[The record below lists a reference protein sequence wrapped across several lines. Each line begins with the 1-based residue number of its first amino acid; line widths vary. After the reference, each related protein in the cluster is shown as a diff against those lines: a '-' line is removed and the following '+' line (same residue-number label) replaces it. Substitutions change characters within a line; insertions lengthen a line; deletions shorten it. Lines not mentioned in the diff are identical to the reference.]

1 MRPSLSIREKD
12 RDLLKTIL
20 KFADKRRARL
30 YIVGGYL
37 RDIFLN
43 RERGN
48 PDIDF
53 SLRRGAIGFGR
64 KLAAEIKSGFV
75 VLDKERGAC
84 RLVKRMAQAV
94 YTFDFTDFRGKDLDE
109 DLRYRDFS
117 VNAMCVELAEVFKER
132 DLEPLLIDPYGGK
145 RDLKAKLIRMVDPRA
160 FDDDPLRIL
169 RAFSFSCLLGFKIDA
184 LTLKSIKSKKDKLSE
199 VSFERIRD
207 ELFKILDSPA
217 AFNYLREM
225 DRLRILKIIFPEF
238 EVMRNVRQGPYHH
251 LDVWQH
257 TLETVRQLE
266 KVITE
271 LKRDRH
277 IQGYLAEVISGD
289 RRRRSLIKLGALLHD
304 IGKPRAKRRE
314 EGKTK
319 FHGHERIGLEFVEII
334 AKRLKLSN
342 DELDALNKMVLWHLR
357 PGYLAD
363 NRQITS
369 RAQFRYFRDT
379 ASEALSVLLLSMA
392 DQRATKGRLTSRA
405 SRLRHEKVAVNLIK
419 EYFKKLKEK
428 KLPRLIN
435 GNDLINKFKLQPS
448 PLIGKILSE
457 VEELQAIGRIKT
469 KAQALGISR
478 KILSRKKP

>member
-1 MRPSLSIREKD
+1 MRPLLSIREKD
-12 RDLLKTIL
+12 RDFLKTIL
-20 KFADKRRARL
+20 KFADKRRVKL

-43 RERGN
+43 RQRGN

-53 SLRRGAIGFGR
+53 SLERGAIGFGR
-64 KLAAEIKSGFV
+64 ELAAEIKSGFV

-84 RLVKRMAQAV
+84 RLVKKTAQAV

-117 VNAMCVELAEVFKER
+117 INAMCVELAEVSKER
-132 DLEPLLIDPYGGK
+132 DLTRLLIDPYGGT

-184 LTLKSIKSKKDKLSE
+184 LTLKSIKSKKDKLSQ

-207 ELFKILDSPA
+207 ELFKILDRPD
-217 AFNYLREM
+217 AFKYLIEM
-225 DRLRILKIIFPEF
+225 DRLKVLKIIFPEF

-266 KVITE
+266 KVIVE
-271 LKRDRH
+271 LKRYRH
-277 IQGYLAEVISGD
+277 IQGYLDEVISGE
-289 RRRRSLIKLGALLHD
+289 RRRRSLMKLGALLHD
-304 IGKPRAKRRE
+304 IGKPAAKRRE

-319 FHGHERIGLEFVEII
+319 FHGHERIGLGFVEII

-342 DELDALNKMVLWHLR
+342 GELDALNKMVLWHLR

-363 NRQITS
+363 IRQITA
-369 RAQFRYFRDT
+369 RAQFRDT
-379 ASEALSVLLLSMA
+379 ASEGLSILLLAMA

-405 SRLRHEKVAVNLIK
+405 GRLRHEKVVMGLIGA
-419 EYFKKLKEK
+419 YFKKLKEK

-435 GNDLINKFKLQPS
+435 GNDLMDKFKLQPS

-469 KAQALGISR
+469 KTQALEISR
-478 KILSRKKP
+478 KTLSREKP